1 MKEYQPLD
9 IRLLYLDKMDVVC
22 ASGGG
27 FWGGFVEPEDSSGS
41 EDVDMP
47 TVGIF

>member
-9 IRLLYLDKMDVVC
+9 IRLLYLYKTDVVRT
-22 ASGGG
+22 STGG
-27 FWGGFVEPEDSSGS
+27 FWGGFVEPDDSSSG